1 MNSEL
6 VVGLVCATIAANRIV
21 PMWRLAWRRPVVFAC
36 VQISQIVMAGFL
48 VFRGFPGFEQVPIL
62 RFVLVA
68 LFLHHVMQNQVSRRA
83 WLSAD
88 ADAQAATLLRRPRVV
103 IGEERWVYEH
113 EQDAS
118 SEAGLASATAEGD
131 EG

>member
-83 WLSAD
+83 WLAAD
-88 ADAQAATLLRRPRVV
+88 AEAQAATLLRRPRVV

-118 SEAGLASATAEGD
+118 SEAGPASATAEDDG
-131 EG
+131 G

>member
-6 VVGLVCATIAANRIV
+6 IVGLVCATIAANRIV

-68 LFLHHVMQNQVSRRA
+68 LFMHHVMQNQVGRRA
-83 WLSAD
+83 WLTAD
-88 ADAQAATLLRRPRVV
+88 AEAQAATLLRRPRVV
-103 IGEERWVYEH
+103 IGEERWVYDH
-113 EQDAS
+113 EQDAP
-118 SEAGLASATAEGD
+118 EASDPPSPPRDADAE
-131 EG
+131 